1 MKLDGDSEV
10 FLMRTDPNSATRGG
24 VWDSTDS
31 QSQRHVFAIPS
42 PEGRGCREAAVD
54 GYKNEKTVKKDLW
67 YPSPGPLARATL
79 SLRARDCFD
88 YSFLLLQFIAKESC
102 PNNSRSLGFEYR

>member
-1 MKLDGDSEV
+1 MY
-10 FLMRTDPNSATRGG
+10 
-24 VWDSTDS
+24 
-31 QSQRHVFAIPS
+31 I
-42 PEGRGCREAAVD
+42 
-54 GYKNEKTVKKDLW
+54 NEKALKRYLW

-88 YSFLLLQFIAKESC
+88 YSYLLLQFVAKESG